1 MVSISIILYQVLP
14 ILNYKNLTTIQT
26 LRQYPN
32 FITMEFHT
40 SLDSGCQRTYLPP
53 RRLI

>member
-1 MVSISIILYQVLP
+1 MFPISIILYQVLP
-14 ILNYKNLTTIQT
+14 ILYYKNLTTFQT

-40 SLDSGCQRTYLPP
+40 SLDSGSQRAYLPP